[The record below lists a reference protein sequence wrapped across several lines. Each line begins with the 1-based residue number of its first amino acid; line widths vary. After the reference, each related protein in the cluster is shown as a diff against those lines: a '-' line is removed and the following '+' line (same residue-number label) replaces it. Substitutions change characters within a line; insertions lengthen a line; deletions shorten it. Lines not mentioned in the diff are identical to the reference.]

1 MAKIE
6 LLHIDCMEFMRGLP
20 DKAFDLAIVDPPYGI
35 GEDGASNHSRGKLA
49 KPTMYTANGWDSC
62 APPVEYFNELRRVSV
77 HQIVWGANHFI
88 SRLPIDSPSWVV
100 WDKMNGDND
109 FADCELAWSSFPT
122 AMRQFRFRWAGML
135 QGNMAAK
142 EARIHPTQKPVA
154 LYRWLLKNYAKP
166 GQRILD
172 THLGSGSIAIACDIE
187 GFDLVGC
194 EIDADYIAGARK
206 RLADHQAQPRLFDAP
221 VITETQLSFH
231 DGGPQL

>member
-1 MAKIE
+1 MIE
-6 LLHIDCMEFMRGLP
+6 LLHTDCMEYMRGLP

-49 KPTMYTANGWDSC
+49 KVTKFIPKSWD
-62 APPVEYFNELRRVSV
+62 AMPPASEYFTELQRVSV
-77 HQIVWGANHFI
+77 NQIVWGANHFI

-122 AMRQFRFRWAGML
+122 AVRQFRFRWAGML

-142 EARIHPTQKPVA
+142 EDRIHPTQKPIA

-172 THLGSGSIAIACDIE
+172 THLGSGSVAIACDLE

-194 EIDADYIAGARK
+194 EIDADYIQGARK
-206 RLADHQAQPRLFDAP
+206 RLADHQAQPRLFDEP
-221 VITETQLSFH
+221 RPPEPEQLS
-231 DGGPQL
+231 LME